1 VVLLGG
7 LLARAAEALRRPAAS
22 YFGQQQDNKSRATV
36 YHRQI
41 SETLTSG
48 IRTSL
53 SRDGALLDVAGFGA
67 RRWMVFG
74 GMEPRPDRAIV

>member
-7 LLARAAEALRRPAAS
+7 LPARAAEALRRPAAS

-53 SRDGALLDVAGFGA
+53 SHDGARLDIAGFGG
-67 RRWMVFG
+67 RCWLVFG
-74 GMEPRPDRAIV
+74 GREQRPDGAIV